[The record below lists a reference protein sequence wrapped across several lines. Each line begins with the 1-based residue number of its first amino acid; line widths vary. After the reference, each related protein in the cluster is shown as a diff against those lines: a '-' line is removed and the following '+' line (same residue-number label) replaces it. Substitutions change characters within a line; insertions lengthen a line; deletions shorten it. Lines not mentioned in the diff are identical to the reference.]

1 MEQNQ
6 AHTMLLIRQ
15 RLRPD
20 LLKLLRRRVEARV
33 SLFLGRVSYKD
44 AFLRLRVELL
54 SFFVRDAYIRN
65 AFEYFEVRQNRLP
78 SNKDLKWS

>member
-54 SFFVRDAYIRN
+54 SFFVRDVYIHN
-65 AFEYFEVRQNRLP
+65 ASEHFEVRKDRRR
-78 SNKDLKWS
+78 SNKDLIWS